1 MKLKDRKELFTK
13 ADKELTKM
21 LSQAREDLFKLN
33 MELKQRKLKKTSQV
47 FWKRKEIAM
56 ILTAL
61 KEKQLIKKEEEK

>member
-1 MKLKDRKELFTK
+1 MKLKDRKDIFTK
-13 ADKELTKM
+13 ADKELTKL

-47 FWKRKEIAM
+47 FWKKKEIAM

-61 KEKQLIKKEEEK
+61 REKQLVKKEEEK